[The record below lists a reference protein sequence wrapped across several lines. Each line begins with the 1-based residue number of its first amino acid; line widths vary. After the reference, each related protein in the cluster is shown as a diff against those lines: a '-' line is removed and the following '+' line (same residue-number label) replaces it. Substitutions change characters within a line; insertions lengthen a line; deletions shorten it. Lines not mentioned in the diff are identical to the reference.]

1 MCIAHTYTKFLN
13 NYKNCAVP
21 SVIVVSVRVN
31 DGDFP
36 SLSHPQHC
44 ILGACLLRERA
55 SDAAIWERAMQQ
67 NMRVI
72 VSVLMLSLMRR
83 RQVTLPF
90 SLLAPP
96 HTHTDITFMQLLA
109 LVYELSRALSA
120 LWALPID
127 TEQRVQCVRFVVRI
141 VTRVQC
147 LSKSQK

>member
-1 MCIAHTYTKFLN
+1 MPCQVLLLFLWE
-13 NYKNCAVP
+13 
-21 SVIVVSVRVN
+21 RMTLT
-31 DGDFP
+31 
-36 SLSHPQHC
+36 SLPFLTHNTILC

-67 NMRVI
+67 NVRVI
-72 VSVLMLSLMRR
+72 VSVLMLSLMRQQRRRR

-96 HTHTDITFMQLLA
+96 HTHTHTDVTFMQLLA
-109 LVYELSRALSA
+109 LVYGLSRALSA

-127 TEQRVQCVRFVVRI
+127 TEQRVQCERFVVRI